1 MPNKELYEYAVI
13 RFVPQVE
20 REEFVNIGVIVLSK
34 KLQFLDM
41 KYQLDKNRLSVFK
54 SEMKCEEIERYIKAW
69 ERICQ
74 GEKGSGLIGTLD
86 MHERFRWLTA
96 SRSTVIQSS
105 PVHPGLTDNPKKIL
119 EELFIRFVL

>member
-41 KYQLDKNRLSVFK
+41 KYQLNKERLAVFK
-54 SEMKCEEIERYIKAW
+54 SEMECEEIENYIKAW
-69 ERICQ
+69 QDVCNGAEQ
-74 GEKGSGLIGTLD
+74 GGLIGTLD
-86 MHERFRWLTA
+86 LHERFRWLTA

-105 PVHPGLTDNPKKIL
+105 AVHPGLTDDPKKVL
-119 EELFIRFVL
+119 NDLFERFVL